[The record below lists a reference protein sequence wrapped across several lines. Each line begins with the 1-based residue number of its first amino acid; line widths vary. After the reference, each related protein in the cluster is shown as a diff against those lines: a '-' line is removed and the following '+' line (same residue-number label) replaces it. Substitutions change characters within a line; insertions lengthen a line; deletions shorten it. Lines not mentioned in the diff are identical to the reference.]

1 MSTTTPVYTGNADGN
16 IDTSASLAASAS
28 RSSNWDITTK
38 FEGQVH
44 ILNTPGGTV
53 AATRGVRV
61 QVYRRYGPLTGGG
74 PTTAESPLLTYT
86 LPSATA
92 STAESI
98 DFYLGPGVY
107 SIKLTNLDAV
117 NAVTCEITGD
127 TVDSLT
133 TTV

>member
-16 IDTSASLAASAS
+16 IISTVSGALAASGTA
-28 RSSNWDITTK
+28 NADWDISTK

-44 ILNTPGGTV
+44 VLNTPGGTV

-61 QVYRRYGPLTGGG
+61 DVYRRYGSGPSTG
-74 PTTAESPLLTYT
+74 ESPFVTFT

-98 DFYLGPGVY
+98 DFFLGPGKY
-107 SIKLTNLDAV
+107 NIKLTNLDTA
-117 NAVTCEITGD
+117 NAVTCEVTGD
-127 TVDSLT
+127 TIDSLLNA
-133 TTV
+133 